1 MLLGLQFVK
10 DVGEESAF
18 ALVWE
23 RERHG
28 PYLNAGDLVRR
39 TGLKAQAVL
48 SLVMAGASDGVTPN
62 RREALWDGGLGIR
75 PAKNGRRAFA
85 IAGNGNAPAFTDLT
99 DEDCSSQP
107 AIAVG
112 CTGACSSDN

>member
-1 MLLGLQFVK
+1 M
-10 DVGEESAF
+10 
-18 ALVWE
+18 
-23 RERHG
+23 
-28 PYLNAGDLVRR
+28 
-39 TGLKAQAVL
+39 
-48 SLVMAGASDGVTPN
+48 
-62 RREALWDGGLGIR
+62 GGLGIR

-99 DEDCSSQP
+99 DEDYSSQP